1 MEVLWLAKPALGLWS
16 DWDCCQ
22 GWDWAAPCARMPLS
36 CDAGKVHLSGV
47 GAPETCL
54 LFARGQVWAAQQGPQ
69 LAELPA
75 PPL

>member
-22 GWDWAAPCARMPLS
+22 GWDRAAPCSRMPLS
-36 CDAGKVHLSGV
+36 CDAGKVRLRGV
-47 GAPETCL
+47 GAPETL

-69 LAELPA
+69 QAELPA